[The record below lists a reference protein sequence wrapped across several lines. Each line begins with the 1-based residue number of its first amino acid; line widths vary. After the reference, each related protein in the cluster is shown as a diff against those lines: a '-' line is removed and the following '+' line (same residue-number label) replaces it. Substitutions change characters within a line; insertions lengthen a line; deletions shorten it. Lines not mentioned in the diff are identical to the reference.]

1 MESTRGHG
9 SLLVPRGRRTPED
22 RAETATGQRSATEEG
37 GWRRGGRGED
47 EGRRWRR
54 DRRRCAA
61 LENPRAVEDPSRL
74 TRRRNFARVL
84 GPGPVPRRG
93 GADRAAC
100 ARPRAFNP
108 AHGVQEDKGSSGS
121 DPPPSRGWSSSVLFS
136 SFFFWKRNVLSWS
149 TEGEKRRSS
158 CRLVVGRS
166 PVVDVSPTNG
176 NPKRPVSIA

>member
-9 SLLVPRGRRTPED
+9 SLLVPRGRRTTED

-100 ARPRAFNP
+100 APPRLQSRSRRARGQRELGERSTSESWMVLQRIIFLFFLEEERPLLVDGGREEEIELQARR
-108 AHGVQEDKGSSGS
+108 GSV
-121 DPPPSRGWSSSVLFS
+121 PRGRCLANERQS
-136 SFFFWKRNVLSWS
+136 
-149 TEGEKRRSS
+149 
-158 CRLVVGRS
+158 
-166 PVVDVSPTNG
+166 
-176 NPKRPVSIA
+176 